1 MPALGALWRGEIDAV
16 DFHVDG
22 GYRFVVHRN
31 VFRTLRGSSAAGD
44 VCGAFAEAHGDAFL
58 AAAAARIASAPSE
71 TTRAFHL
78 NSRQV
83 RRAMEGAPS
92 MDLSLTEPG
101 PR

>member
-1 MPALGALWRGEIDAV
+1 MPAIGAIWRAEIDAV
-16 DFHVDG
+16 EFHVDG

-31 VFRTLRGSSAAGD
+31 VFRTLRGSPAAGE
-44 VCGAFAEAHGDAFL
+44 VCVAFTEAHGEAFL
-58 AAAAARIASAPSE
+58 AAAQARIASDESE

-83 RRAMEGAPS
+83 RRAMTGTSNRTAI
-92 MDLSLTEPG
+92 LREPG